1 MSKNKLAFKLSR
13 TNNNEAQW
21 VVEVFLS
28 KRERQ
33 QLLTYLSMDTAE
45 ALIVFKDENEVQLA
59 KETQKD
65 SAVIL
70 TMYPYP
76 DLNEF
81 YTLKDNCY
89 AVIAVTHKDFEF
101 ETETRLAETER
112 ELLEKDIMATFEV
125 PFYYD
130 IVNKRTNEIEYGTLR
145 IR

>member
-1 MSKNKLAFKLSR
+1 MKSIISR

-21 VVEVFLS
+21 SVDVFLS

-33 QLLTYLSMDTAE
+33 QLLMYLSMDTVE
-45 ALIVFKDENEVQLA
+45 AFTVFKDEDEVQLA
-59 KETQKD
+59 KDSQKD

-76 DLNEF
+76 DLHEC

-89 AVIAVTHKDFEF
+89 AVIPVTHKDFEF
-101 ETETRLAETER
+101 ETESRLDERER
-112 ELLEKDIMATFEV
+112 ELLEKDIMATFEI
-125 PFYYD
+125 PFYYE
-130 IVNKRTNEIEYGTLR
+130 IKSKRTNEIEYGTLH